1 MIKKWNE
8 YIKEDLDGG
17 TDYISAKLD
26 ELKDL
31 VSNISQAQ
39 SDGTSFNLV
48 YNWKN
53 NIDEGIVVEFTK
65 NDMFIKYEL
74 VKKKEQPVE
83 AGQKVKYLFIVKK
96 TVNGVEQVTDFETID
111 SGLEFIDKDIKLILG
126 INERNSISSFI
137 EFNENKK
144 SVATKDYQKMFGK

>member
-83 AGQKVKYLFIVKK
+83 PGEKVKYLFIVKK
-96 TVNGVEQVTDFETID
+96 LVNDIEQVTDFETID
-111 SGLEFIDKDIKLILG
+111 EGLDFIDKDIKLVLG
-126 INERNSISSFI
+126 INESKRI
-137 EFNENKK
+137 ETFLSFNENKI
-144 SVATKDYQKMFGK
+144 